1 MRAILDSFP
10 GSERVLS
17 IADAGRIVGSA
28 PRMFGKQISIALGA
42 DRLYIG
48 TAERLEILTVDL
60 ETLVID
66 TIALPWPEVP
76 LSAEDIALQKA
87 VQIAAS
93 PPNRRRGIEQDLAD
107 HPFPEVLPH
116 CRSLRLDVEGML
128 WVQDYPRA
136 SMSRVRWTVISPDGT
151 VLAHAELPTH
161 LEVFEIGTDYVLGRY
176 VDPVEAI
183 LQVRMYGLTRH

>member
-48 TAERLEILTVDL
+48 TAERPEILTVDL

-66 TIALPWPEVP
+66 TIALPWPEAP

-116 CRSLRLDVEGML
+116 CR
-128 WVQDYPRA
+128 
-136 SMSRVRWTVISPDGT
+136 
-151 VLAHAELPTH
+151 
-161 LEVFEIGTDYVLGRY
+161 
-176 VDPVEAI
+176 
-183 LQVRMYGLTRH
+183 